1 VFLVVFATSDA
12 QQLHVA
18 NLGTG
23 DINSFSN
30 PFPFLLHYFTL
41 CYTSNVLPQVTL
53 LLDVYNHGCMGWEP
67 VVEPWTLGARLE
79 STLAGQ
85 QLPSSASQVVCLA
98 LPPLLTTANQQ
109 RLAGPRRLLQ
119 LSLRRAAPACSG
131 ASCTSALPAVQQGAW
146 RVLKADCSQRKPA
159 SPRLSQSFDSTLD
172 SVTLFSQ
179 AGHHE
184 LAVTAE
190 RVLEVTASLPSAD
203 ALALSRDILSGDAA
217 TLLLLILKIK
227 PTKQRRGSG
236 PGPRHPVRCEAV
248 AATEQP

>member
-1 VFLVVFATSDA
+1 M
-12 QQLHVA
+12 
-18 NLGTG
+18 
-23 DINSFSN
+23 
-30 PFPFLLHYFTL
+30 
-41 CYTSNVLPQVTL
+41 TL

-85 QLPSSASQVVCLA
+85 HPPSSASQVGCLA

-109 RLAGPRRLLQ
+109 RLAGPLLQ
-119 LSLRRAAPACSG
+119 LSLRRAALACIV

-146 RVLKADCSQRKPA
+146 RVRKADCSQVAHLHAARTCIA
-159 SPRLSQSFDSTLD
+159 SRQDLSQSYDSTLD
-172 SVTLFSQ
+172 LFTLFWQ

-217 TLLLLILKIK
+217 TLLLLI
-227 PTKQRRGSG
+227 S
-236 PGPRHPVRCEAV
+236 
-248 AATEQP
+248 